1 MTTNEEK
8 LEVGEVAREGSSPKT
23 DRKAIRETNLMQL
36 IDYDLGYRIK
46 F

>member
-8 LEVGEVAREGSSPKT
+8 LEVGEVAQEGSSPNR
-23 DRKAIRETNLMQL
+23 DRKATRETNLMQL